1 MTSMTMHESWTA
13 GSWTAE
19 SWTAPTMLSLWAE
32 PAPKQAKVVRQMS
45 QWVKVVDTTVTVL
58 CPPVVSACAIFAAM
72 MWPGPVLAEN
82 VGHAATSA
90 LINAQV
96 QDGVPAP

>member
-1 MTSMTMHESWTA
+1 MTSMTAYESWTA
-13 GSWTAE
+13 D

-45 QWVKVVDTTVTVL
+45 QWVKAVDTTVIVL
-58 CPPVVSACAIFAAM
+58 CPPVVSVCAIFAAM

-90 LINAQV
+90 PINAQV
-96 QDGVPAP
+96 QDSAPAP

>member
-1 MTSMTMHESWTA
+1 MTMYD
-13 GSWTAE
+13 

-32 PAPKQAKVVRQMS
+32 PAPKQTRVVRQVS

-82 VGHAATSA
+82 IGHAATSMP
-90 LINAQV
+90 LNAQV
-96 QDGVPAP
+96 QGSAPAP